1 MLREARFW
9 CMLMCQD
16 SKPRRCSFA
25 LPWSTVCHLARH
37 KADSTE
43 MVWDTFS
50 SSFVAEIWFHLASF
64 FWWIC
69 SHFWGSWGVGGQ
81 WRCHGH
87 QPSLIPWRGRRVRL
101 AVLQLRV
108 SGLVER
114 GKNVKNL
121 RLRRQS
127 VDDQAEERGTR
138 KQLTI
143 MIQPDFSQFVG
154 VVWACRNCKDCGFEV
169 WACFLASCP

>member
-1 MLREARFW
+1 
-9 CMLMCQD
+9 MLMCQD

-37 KADSTE
+37 KADSTVLFE
-43 MVWDTFS
+43 IPSPHPLQLKLIPFS
-50 SSFVAEIWFHLASF
+50 LAFLANLQSF
-64 FWWIC
+64 F
-69 SHFWGSWGVGGQ
+69 GVLGVGGQ

-87 QPSLIPWRGRRVRL
+87 QPSLIPWRRRRVRL
-101 AVLQLRV
+101 AVLQLRL

-114 GKNVKNL
+114 GKSVKTL

-143 MIQPDFSQFVG
+143 MIQPDFS
-154 VVWACRNCKDCGFEV
+154 
-169 WACFLASCP
+169 